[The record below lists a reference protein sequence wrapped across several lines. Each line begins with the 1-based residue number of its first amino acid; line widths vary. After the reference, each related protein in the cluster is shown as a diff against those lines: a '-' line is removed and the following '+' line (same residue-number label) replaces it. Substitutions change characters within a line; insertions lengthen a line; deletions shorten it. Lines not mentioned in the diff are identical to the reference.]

1 MKLRWIQDERKKTCV
16 LCKQK
21 FEGHGNNPAP
31 LLEEGR
37 CCDDCNVNTIIPVR
51 VMEEVIG
58 RPISS
63 IPDDIILFDAEEAQ
77 KRRLMKSIYKDA
89 SDNTGTQIINI
100 EQHNPDSLDK

>member
-63 IPDDIILFDAEEAQ
+63 IPDDITLGLEEAQ
-77 KRRLMKSIYKDA
+77 KRRLINRVDIDA

>member
-21 FEGHGNNPAP
+21 FEGYGHNPAP
-31 LLEEGR
+31 LKEEGR
-37 CCDDCNVNTIIPVR
+37 CCDDCNVNTVIRVR
-51 VMEEVIG
+51 MMQRVIG

-63 IPDDIILFDAEEAQ
+63 IPDDITLGPEEAA
-77 KRRLMKSIYKDA
+77 RRRRINSVDIDA